1 MPSRMPEPKPA
12 VTYVEDN
19 EGVLYAHGRLLRE
32 GGFTVREARSGQEG
46 LHLARTPTLTDV
58 MLVDVR
64 LPDMSG
70 FDVCRQIR
78 ADPLTAAI
86 PVVHISS
93 VHAASDWVA
102 QGLEAGADYYLT
114 EPVDRGV
121 LLATLRSAVRGRRA
135 EMEVRAAN
143 RRLSEVLDSMTEAYV
158 SLDAQGRVLDVNAAA
173 LAYFGSDQAS
183 LVGQVFWD
191 AFPQSRGGVM
201 HRLCT
206 EALADG
212 QPRHVEMPSSVQA
225 DRWFE
230 SHLYPRGDRVEVYAL
245 DITARR
251 RAAAEREDLL
261 LREAHARQLAE
272 QANAVKDQF
281 LATLSHE
288 LRTPL
293 NAIVGWTQILRTAGA
308 DDALRER
315 AVEVIARNAHVQARL
330 IEEILDVSRIVSGKL
345 KLDVQAVD
353 WAQVV
358 EAAVEAA
365 RPAAAAKDL
374 ALEVS
379 IEPQPG
385 PGVGD
390 PERLQ
395 QVAWNLL
402 SNAIKFSA
410 RGRVSVHLSGDA
422 ETVRLSVRDEGV
434 GIPADLLPVV
444 FERFR
449 QGDASAT
456 RSQGGLGLG
465 LAIARQLVE
474 LHGGRVSAE
483 SEGSGRGSTF
493 TVEVPRRP
501 LHLAGALLPTTP
513 GPLAATPSALGG
525 RHVLIVE
532 NDEDGRALLET
543 VLRRGGMRVTVAA
556 SAEEARQA
564 LTTDFPEAVICD
576 IGMPGE
582 SGLSLIRWLRAQND
596 VPRVPVL
603 ALTAYA
609 AEGDRARG
617 LEAGFDAYLTKPFE
631 PSDLLARLASA
642 LTR

>member
-1 MPSRMPEPKPA
+1 M

-19 EGVLYAHGRLLRE
+19 EGVRYATARLLRE
-32 GGFTVREARSGQEG
+32 GGFAVREARRGEEG
-46 LHLARTPTLTDV
+46 LQLARTPTLTDL

-64 LPDMSG
+64 LPDISG
-70 FDVCRQIR
+70 LEVCRRIR
-78 ADPLTAAI
+78 EDPVTASI

-102 QGLEAGADYYLT
+102 QGLEGGADGYLT
-114 EPVDRGV
+114 EPVDPRV
-121 LLATLRSAVRGRRA
+121 LLATLRSALRARRA

-143 RRLSEVLDSMTEAYV
+143 RHMQDVLDSMTEAYI
-158 SLDAQGRVLDVNAAA
+158 SLDAEGHVLEVNGAAQSFFGRERAA
-173 LAYFGSDQAS
+173 LMGR
-183 LVGQVFWD
+183 VFWD
-191 AFPQSRGGVM
+191 LFPQARGGAM

-212 QPRHVEMPSSVQA
+212 QPRHVEMPSAVQ
-225 DRWFE
+225 DGRWFE
-230 SHLYPRGDRVEVYAL
+230 SHVFPRGGRVEVFGL
-245 DITARR
+245 DITERR
-251 RAAAEREDLL
+251 RAGAEREGLL
-261 LREAHARQLAE
+261 LREAQARRLAE

-308 DDALRER
+308 DDTLRER
-315 AVEVIARNAHVQARL
+315 ALDVIARNAHLQARL

-365 RPAAAAKDL
+365 RPAAADKGL
-374 ALEVS
+374 ALDVT
-379 IEPQPG
+379 IEPQAAPAL
-385 PGVGD
+385 GD
-390 PERLQ
+390 PARLQ

-402 SNAIKFSA
+402 SNAIKFSEA
-410 RGRVSVHLSGDA
+410 GRVSVHLGGDA
-422 ETVRLSVRDEGV
+422 QTVRLTVRDEGI
-434 GIPADLLPVV
+434 GIAPELLPVV
-444 FERFR
+444 FERFQ
-449 QGDASAT
+449 QGDPTTT
-456 RSQGGLGLG
+456 RSHSGLGLG
-465 LAIARQLVE
+465 LAITRQLVE
-474 LHGGRVSAE
+474 LHGGRVTAA
-483 SEGSGRGSTF
+483 SEGEGRGSTF
-493 TVEVPRRP
+493 TVELPRRP
-501 LHLAGALLPTTP
+501 LHLAGAPP
-513 GPLAATPSALGG
+513 AASAPAAAATPSLLDG

-543 VLRRGGMRVTVAA
+543 VLRRGGLRVTVAA
-556 SAEEARQA
+556 SAEEARAA
-564 LTTDFPEAVICD
+564 LARELPEAVVCD

-582 SGLSLIRWLRAQND
+582 SGLSLVRWLRAQPAA
-596 VPRVPVL
+596 PRLPVL

-617 LEAGFDAYLTKPFE
+617 LEAGFDAYLTKPFDPTE
-631 PSDLLARLASA
+631 LLQHLATALAR
-642 LTR
+642 